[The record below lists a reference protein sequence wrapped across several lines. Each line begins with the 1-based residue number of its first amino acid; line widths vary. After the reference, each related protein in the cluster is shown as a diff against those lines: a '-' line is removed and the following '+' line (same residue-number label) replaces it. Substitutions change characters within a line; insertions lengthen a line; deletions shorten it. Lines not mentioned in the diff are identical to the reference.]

1 MIGFVFS
8 LTLRQLIVRKS
19 SLLFLGLALL
29 PVLIAVILRFSHPAG
44 EDPERLATRMI
55 MVNLIVTTVLPLTAL
70 FQGTSVLGDE
80 LEDGTI
86 VHLLTKPIARWQIL
100 MPKIAA
106 AWLVT
111 SGYCGIATLVGGAIG
126 FHGVTSVVIGFTIAV
141 LLGSLAYSAF
151 FVLLS
156 LLTSRALISGLV
168 YVFIWEGVLTGIFQ
182 GLRYLSIRHYT
193 LGIADGIGHINPD
206 FYNAYVGGLTA
217 AILMAIVTVIVV
229 VWANRRLQEVE
240 VREPS

>member
-1 MIGFVFS
+1 VTGFIFT
-8 LTLRQLIVRKS
+8 LTLRQLIGRKS
-19 SLLFLGLALL
+19 SFLFLGLALL
-29 PVLIAVILRFSHPAG
+29 PLLIAVILRLSDTT
-44 EDPERLATRMI
+44 EDPERLAARML

-100 MPKIAA
+100 LPKIAA

-111 SGYCGIATLVGGAIG
+111 SGYCVLSTLIAGAIA
-126 FHGVTSVVIGFTIAV
+126 FHGVTSLVLGFTVAV
-141 LLGSLAYSAF
+141 LFGSLGYCAF
-151 FVLLS
+151 FVLMS
-156 LLTSRALISGLV
+156 LITSRALISGLV
-168 YVFIWEGVLTGIFQ
+168 YVFIWEGALTGIFQ

-193 LGIADGIGHINPD
+193 LGLAGWIGQIDPNIYD
-206 FYNAYVGGLTA
+206 AYVGGVTA
-217 AILMAIVTVIVV
+217 AIMLAAVTLVFVL
-229 VWANRRLQEVE
+229 WANRRLQEVE